1 MTELVEKTWGIR
13 FNAQS
18 NYRRSRDGDCQDWVE
33 SRHLNTWQEKGL
45 VVWNNLDRKIEH
57 LNGSETL
64 RLLNQLLSDESW
76 KTEGVSITHLVQELN
91 MEKTHRG
98 RSTKEEPRA
107 KKEVSISKPVFKE
120 MMRLPP
126 EAGKEL
132 VALLQADKDAITKM
146 AEFEKW
152 QYEQAMQEVWKLVL
166 TYHHKKEPDEIDFTA
181 RSFNWQSTSESR
193 WACQHQLATGK
204 VCLSEDKRFWCACT
218 QRFGLPI
225 RIEKFW
231 GLQDAIEWAETE
243 VVDLANQPEPE
254 AQPRPSLEQTA
265 AERVRLQEKLRNGPF
280 WIDPSL
286 LEIKK
291 PTYKIFIELDAE
303 PTTYQTYTSFC
314 SGRTFRIDERFLTP
328 AKLSAVLNLP
338 YDHFGFEQI
347 LGENSGWHH
356 ITSLTA
362 FYQETMVAEQAQDV
376 WNHSRILQ
384 QFKAGQIKRARYG
397 YQEVETGYTVF
408 LGICEKPEATWGTQ
422 ESREEY
428 FAEEA
433 LRESVCFALDI
444 DDYRAFL
451 GLSKKDLSDDK
462 LLEGMHTVRS
472 HSRYLPENAR
482 RESKVWLA
490 VHGPV

>member
-152 QYEQAMQEVWKLVL
+152 QYEQAISTDVSSQE
-166 TYHHKKEPDEIDFTA
+166 
-181 RSFNWQSTSESR
+181 
-193 WACQHQLATGK
+193 
-204 VCLSEDKRFWCACT
+204 
-218 QRFGLPI
+218 
-225 RIEKFW
+225 
-231 GLQDAIEWAETE
+231 
-243 VVDLANQPEPE
+243 
-254 AQPRPSLEQTA
+254 
-265 AERVRLQEKLRNGPF
+265 
-280 WIDPSL
+280 
-286 LEIKK
+286 
-291 PTYKIFIELDAE
+291 
-303 PTTYQTYTSFC
+303 
-314 SGRTFRIDERFLTP
+314 
-328 AKLSAVLNLP
+328 
-338 YDHFGFEQI
+338 
-347 LGENSGWHH
+347 
-356 ITSLTA
+356 
-362 FYQETMVAEQAQDV
+362 
-376 WNHSRILQ
+376 
-384 QFKAGQIKRARYG
+384 RAR
-397 YQEVETGYTVF
+397 
-408 LGICEKPEATWGTQ
+408 
-422 ESREEY
+422 
-428 FAEEA
+428 
-433 LRESVCFALDI
+433 
-444 DDYRAFL
+444 
-451 GLSKKDLSDDK
+451 
-462 LLEGMHTVRS
+462 
-472 HSRYLPENAR
+472 
-482 RESKVWLA
+482 
-490 VHGPV
+490 